1 MLLYVS
7 FMYKCSFL
15 YKLLSQTD
23 RTLNNFFPEEML
35 NPVQAVRIRVYVE
48 GCNGTA
54 IPELHGFFLS

>member
-1 MLLYVS
+1 
-7 FMYKCSFL
+7 MYKCSFL